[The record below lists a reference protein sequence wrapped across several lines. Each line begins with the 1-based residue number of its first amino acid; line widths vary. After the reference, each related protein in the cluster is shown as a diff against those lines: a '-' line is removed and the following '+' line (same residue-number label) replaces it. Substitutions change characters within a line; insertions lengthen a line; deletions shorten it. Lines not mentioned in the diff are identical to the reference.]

1 MSTHGGMLGAVTH
14 ACEIH
19 ELTGCSLEEAFA
31 FQRAMADF
39 MQEYERATI
48 ESAAIP
54 FDRLH

>member
-31 FQRAMADF
+31 FQRAMAGPVAL
-39 MQEYERATI
+39 RASRCTI
-48 ESAAIP
+48 ARPTA
-54 FDRLH
+54 DA